1 MKNTFATTAA
11 VLALTLSASA
21 SFAGYAAP
29 QNRLNNTETS
39 SFFAKSAPSVLSR
52 SVVKNE
58 LSQAVK
64 TGNLPARGENSG
76 VVESSTTSTT
86 SRSAVKADFL
96 QAQKAGTLPP
106 MGNRS

>member
-11 VLALTLSASA
+11 VLVLGLSASA
-21 SFAGYAAP
+21 SFAGYIAP
-29 QNRLNNTETS
+29 QNRLNNVATS
-39 SFFAKSAPSVLSR
+39 SYFTKSAPSTASR

-76 VVESSTTSTT
+76 LIESSAPSSL

-106 MGNRS
+106 MGDRG